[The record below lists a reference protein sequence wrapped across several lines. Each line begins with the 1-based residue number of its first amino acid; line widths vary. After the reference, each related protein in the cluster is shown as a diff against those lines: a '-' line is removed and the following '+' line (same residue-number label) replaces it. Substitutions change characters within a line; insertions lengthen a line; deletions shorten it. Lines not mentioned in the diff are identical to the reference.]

1 MKKTMQTLLP
11 LLFLLLL
18 FSCSSDDEMQ
28 QPVQPT
34 LHRVTLHLDG
44 QLSGFQTTRSTSY
57 VWNDGAKLYL
67 QLYNGVNRIA
77 GSAVYSGSDDIWLM
91 EYYGSVVYNQKTHC
105 EVYYFENAVSETTTE
120 VTLSPNTAIYLDT
133 LATYFAQGGDL
144 YLNTTLMPKTGRLRM
159 KGMAGR
165 SFSLHGLTYQKSY
178 KLDENKFV
186 QSNPVIIDQP
196 IGDDGYSSYIYA
208 SFANPD
214 ERQLVV
220 VTDDDY
226 EFHRPVDD
234 GFLKVGR
241 SGAAN
246 MPTVEAHNGW
256 KMYAPTEEF
265 QVGNVS
271 FKMIKVAPGTF
282 IEEYDVDVSP
292 KQKTIEKSYY
302 LGETEVTQE
311 LWQAVMGNNPS
322 KNQGSRQPVEMV
334 SWQECLTFL
343 ANLST
348 LTGVPFR
355 MPTQSEWQFAAKG
368 GSKSQHYTYSG
379 SNRIKDVAWY
389 KGNSGGTTHDVKT
402 KQPNELGFYDMSGN
416 VFEFCKYLD
425 SDLPDPDRNDLI
437 KNCLGGSYDVNEN
450 RCYPYSNAYLVFV
463 YVTKTYHVGLRLASS
478 IK

>member
-1 MKKTMQTLLP
+1 MQTLLP

-44 QLSGFQTTRSTSY
+44 QLSGFQDTRSTSY

-77 GSAVYSGSDDIWLM
+77 GSAVYSGSDDIWVM
-91 EYYGSVVYNQKTHC
+91 EYYGSVAYNQKTHC

-186 QSNPVIIDQP
+186 KSNPVISDQS

-271 FKMIKVAPGTF
+271 FKMIKVAPGTYTRYLSSSEAYR
-282 IEEYDVDVSP
+282 EE
-292 KQKTIEKSYY
+292 TIEKSYL

-311 LWQAVMGNNPS
+311 LWQAVMGTNPS
-322 KNQGSRQPVEMV
+322 KKQGIHLPVEWV

-343 ANLST
+343 DNLSSQ
-348 LTGVPFR
+348 TGVSFR
-355 MPTQSEWQFAAKG
+355 MPMQKEWQFAYLGGTKSKG
-368 GSKSQHYTYSG
+368 YTYSG
-379 SNRIKDVAWY
+379 SNKLSDVAWY
-389 KGNSGGTTHDVKT
+389 KNNSGDKTHDVKT
-402 KQPNELGFYDMSGN
+402 KKPNELGFYDMSGN
-416 VFEFCKYLD
+416 VCEFCKYKD
-425 SDLPDPDRNDLI
+425 NDQPDPPEQNIL
-437 KNCLGGSYDVNEN
+437 KHCLGGNYNSEETSCFY
-450 RCYPYSNAYLVFV
+450 YSDYYLIFALG
-463 YVTKTYHVGLRLASS
+463 YTKLETFGLRLAASL
-478 IK
+478 K